1 MVFTIN
7 LKVLTFSGINKW
19 NEIYANS
26 MVNEIIISSTIL
38 SYVDDFNNKNKKAK
52 HDKTQPLK
60 EFSDQKHMLPFT
72 YKQTKGNRCTW

>member
-26 MVNEIIISSTIL
+26 MVNEIIKPSTIL
-38 SYVDDFNNKNKKAK
+38 DDFNNKNKKAK

-60 EFSDQKHMLPFT
+60 EFSDQKHMLFFHL
-72 YKQTKGNRCTW
+72 